1 MDVKIQAF
9 VKTVQSGKLTIEQVP
24 EIYRAEVQ
32 KALDEEVAE

>member
-9 VKTVQSGKLTIEQVP
+9 VTAIKAGKLKLEDVP

-32 KALDEEVAE
+32 KAIEETTE